1 MSHKFEVT
9 PSAAE
14 KIKAISASENKAGYG
29 LRVRV
34 AGGGCSGPQYQL
46 GLEEKEGEGDF
57 VVDSQG
63 VKIFIDPQSSEVVQG
78 STLDFI
84 EGPNGSGFK
93 ISNPNAQSQGGGC
106 GSGSSGG
113 GGGCGSGGCGSGG
126 GHDHG
131 HDHGEKESGGGGGG
145 CGSGGCGC
153 G

>member
-1 MSHKFEVT
+1 MSKFELT

-34 AGGGCSGPQYQL
+34 SGSGCSGPQYQL

-63 VKIFIDPQSSEVVQG
+63 VKVFIDPESSEVVQG

-93 ISNPNAQSQGGGC
+93 ISNPNAQQSGGGC
-106 GSGSSGG
+106 GSGG
-113 GGGCGSGGCGSGG
+113 GGGCGSGGCGSGSHSHG
-126 GHDHG
+126 DDKEEEGHG
-131 HDHGEKESGGGGGG
+131 HGGGG
-145 CGSGGCGC
+145 CCGG
-153 G
+153 

>member
-1 MSHKFEVT
+1 MSKFELT
-9 PSAAE
+9 PAAAE
-14 KIKAISASENKAGYG
+14 KIKAISTSENKAGYG

-34 AGGGCSGPQYQL
+34 AGTGCSGPQYQL

-63 VKIFIDPQSSEVVQG
+63 VKIFIDPESSEVVQG

-93 ISNPNAQSQGGGC
+93 ISNPNASSGGGC
-106 GSGSSGG
+106 GSHGGG
-113 GGGCGSGGCGSGG
+113 GGGCGSGGCGSHGG
-126 GHDHG
+126 GDDHG
-131 HDHGEKESGGGGGG
+131 HDHGKESGGGGG

>member
-1 MSHKFEVT
+1 MSKFELT
-9 PSAAE
+9 PAAAE
-14 KIKAISASENKAGYG
+14 KIKAIGSSENKAGYG

-63 VKIFIDPQSSEVVQG
+63 VKIFIDPQSSEVIQG

-84 EGPNGSGFK
+84 EGPQGSGFK
-93 ISNPNAQSQGGGC
+93 ISNPNAQQS
-106 GSGSSGG
+106 

-126 GHDHG
+126 CGSHSHGGEEKEGGGEGEHG
-131 HDHGEKESGGGGGG
+131 HGGGG
-145 CGSGGCGC
+145 CCG
-153 G
+153 

>member
-1 MSHKFEVT
+1 MSKFELT

-14 KIKAISASENKAGYG
+14 KIKSISASENKTGYG

-34 AGGGCSGPQYQL
+34 AGSGCSGPQYQL

-63 VKIFIDPQSSEVVQG
+63 VKVFIDPESSEIVQG

-93 ISNPNAQSQGGGC
+93 ISNPNAQQSGGGC
-106 GSGSSGG
+106 GSGG

-126 GHDHG
+126 GSHSHGDDKEEGHG
-131 HDHGEKESGGGGGG
+131 HGGGGG
-145 CGSGGCGC
+145 CCG
-153 G
+153 